1 MCAELKGAQF
11 VGRVTMPE
19 QEWQRI
25 SELCREEAMTAIA
38 KRHVTRNRDQLK
50 EDLEAECLKRNGAV
64 FRLSYYP

>member
-1 MCAELKGAQF
+1 
-11 VGRVTMPE
+11 MPE

-25 SELCREEAMTAIA
+25 SELCRDEAMTAIA
-38 KRHVTRNRDQLK
+38 KRPVTQSRDQVK